1 MTVVTLTRDHGR
13 EPAWAGHR
21 SVPNMDTLETP
32 STPQTP
38 TVPPRLGLG
47 PVGILLRC
55 LVAIAILF
63 GANFLIAGLAA
74 VLSLIPALAEVM
86 AQETLASLTLF
97 VLLQASMLGAV
108 LLLVWAWMRV
118 VERRS
123 IRFAGWRWTR
133 GSAGWLLLAIV
144 IAGTLVFV
152 VVALLPATGPLAS
165 DEDLIGTAPVAFS
178 LVALVSQAFLL
189 QAIPEEL
196 LFRGWLLSTLRS
208 RPWLA
213 ITVTTLSFTIIH
225 LASNGGQESA
235 VERLLY
241 LALPFGF
248 SLLAVGL
255 LLWTGSLWAAV
266 GVHGGFH
273 LGNAAAMVFLP
284 EVDAALSWVVIGAVH
299 AAVGLALI
307 VTALRRGRGS
317 TTPTATG
324 RHPALSPAAGNV
336 AP

>member
-1 MTVVTLTRDHGR
+1 
-13 EPAWAGHR
+13 
-21 SVPNMDTLETP
+21 MDTLETP

-38 TVPPRLGLG
+38 TVQPRLGLG

-63 GANFLIAGLAA
+63 GANFLIAGLAT

-152 VVALLPATGPLAS
+152 VVAVLPATGPLAS
-165 DEDLIGTAPVAFS
+165 DEDLIGTASVAFS

-307 VTALRRGRGS
+307 VTALRRGLGG

-324 RHPALSPAAGNV
+324 RHPALSPAAGSV